1 MMSKKIIEVGYDNVK
16 KIKIGEYSPLVFIG
30 GPCAIESKE
39 HAFKMAD
46 MINKICKKV
55 TISIFKS
62 GSVIITGGYL
72 QKQIDDA
79 YIFINDLFKQHYHD
93 IIKLSMIE
101 IYKNICEKKINVR
114 MLLQV
119 HDELI
124 FEIKEELVEE
134 SLDVI
139 KSIMETTH
147 LQYKDFIVPLTV
159 EYGVGND
166 WGESH

>member
-1 MMSKKIIEVGYDNVK
+1 
-16 KIKIGEYSPLVFIG
+16 
-30 GPCAIESKE
+30 
-39 HAFKMAD
+39 
-46 MINKICKKV
+46 
-55 TISIFKS
+55 
-62 GSVIITGGYL
+62 
-72 QKQIDDA
+72 
-79 YIFINDLFKQHYHD
+79 
-93 IIKLSMIE
+93 MIE